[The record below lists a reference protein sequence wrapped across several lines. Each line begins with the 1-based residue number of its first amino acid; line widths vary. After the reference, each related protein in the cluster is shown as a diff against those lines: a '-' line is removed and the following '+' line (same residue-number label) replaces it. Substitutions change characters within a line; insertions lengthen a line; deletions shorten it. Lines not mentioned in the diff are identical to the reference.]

1 MENEKL
7 FDLEKIKAAI
17 TDWNQVK
24 EALKTI
30 GSYILIYAIFLFIM
44 NFFEISPDSVRD
56 FFEDQGLFLIPTFIV
71 VQLLASLTPLPD
83 TPFLAV
89 GILFFEP
96 WLTFLLIWTGMWL
109 GTLINF
115 LLARR
120 LGREWVKSNYPQASN
135 WIDKFAGKYGFETI
149 IISRSFTMVTF
160 DLVAYAAGISS
171 IRFGKFALAS
181 VIGLIPVALNGTL
194 VGLALTSRQV
204 GNAFVYFLIS
214 AALATI
220 FGIVAKQLN
229 NYIEHKRNLKQNQ
242 E

>member
-30 GSYILIYAIFLFIM
+30 GSYILIYAMFLFIM
-44 NFFEISPDSVRD
+44 NFFEISPDSVRE
-56 FFEDQGLFLIPTFIV
+56 FFEGQGLFLIPTFIF

-96 WLTFLLIWTGMWL
+96 WLTLILIWAGMWL

-115 LLARR
+115 MIARR
-120 LGREWVKSNYPQASN
+120 LGREWVKNHYPQASN
-135 WIDKFAGKYGFETI
+135 WIDKFAGKHGFEAI

-160 DLVAYAAGISS
+160 DLVAYAAGISN

-181 VIGLIPVALNGTL
+181 VLGLIPVALNGTL
-194 VGLALTSRQV
+194 VGLALTSKQV

-214 AALATI
+214 AALATV
-220 FGIVAKQLN
+220 FGIIAKQINKYL
-229 NYIEHKRNLKQNQ
+229 EHQRQLK
-242 E
+242 